1 MFINFPDYWA
11 ACSATSAED
20 VRVTDLAGPSGA
32 AIIAAFKAAKVEFI
46 AALPDIWTSKGLLWP
61 LSRDSDLR
69 LVRLS
74 KEDEGVSICS
84 GLAYAGRRSVLLM
97 QYTGFLDSV
106 NAIRGAAVEYHRP
119 VCMVVGLLGKEADRE
134 AAASA
139 VYGIKLTVDVVAATG
154 VASIVIEEPGDVARL
169 APAIERAYATS
180 RPLVALVGR
189 RVEA

>member
-1 MFINFPDYWA
+1 M
-11 ACSATSAED
+11 ACAED
-20 VRVTDLAGPSGA
+20 ARVTDLAGPSGA
-32 AIIAAFKAAKVEFI
+32 AIIAAFKAAKVEFV
-46 AALPDIWTSKGLLWP
+46 AALPDIWTSNGLLWP
-61 LSRDSDLR
+61 LSRDSELR

-106 NAIRGAAVEYHRP
+106 NAIRGAAVEYNRP

-139 VYGIKLTVDVVAATG
+139 VYGVKLTVDVLAATG
-154 VASIVIEEPGDVARL
+154 VDTVFIEEPDDVGHL

>member
-1 MFINFPDYWA
+1 
-11 ACSATSAED
+11 
-20 VRVTDLAGPSGA
+20 VTDLTGPSGA
-32 AIIAAFKAAKVEFI
+32 AIIAAFKAAKVEFV

-61 LSRDSDLR
+61 LSRDSELR

-97 QYTGFLDSV
+97 QYTGFLDSL
-106 NAIRGAAVEYHRP
+106 NAIRGAAVEYSRP
-119 VCMVVGLLGKEADRE
+119 VCMVVGLLGKEADRD

-139 VYGIKLTVDVVAATG
+139 VYGIKLTADVVGATG
-154 VASIVIEEPGDVARL
+154 IDGIAIDEPGDVGRL